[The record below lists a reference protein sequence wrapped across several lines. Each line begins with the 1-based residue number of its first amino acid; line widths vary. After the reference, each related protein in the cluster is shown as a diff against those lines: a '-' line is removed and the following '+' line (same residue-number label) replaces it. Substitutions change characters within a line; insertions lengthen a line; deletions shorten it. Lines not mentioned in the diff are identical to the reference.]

1 MVNLLALA
9 TFCVFPPTP
18 GVGDTL
24 PFSGRIAAAD
34 IDVKGTVYVVDSAY
48 RFCKWS
54 LQKNSTCNSVAQYG
68 EGVMVDADNP
78 MEPML
83 FFQNTGMLI
92 ITDNQ
97 LNTTAAVS
105 LFSQNNIKPGGFGRA
120 NDGMIWMFDDNTSTL
135 KKLDRS
141 GAVVQESLVLCA
153 KGNTN
158 RKTQPILDNGR
169 LIVLTTPHKTTLV
182 LNINLNILAELP
194 EKDGLCADLLG
205 DRLLLL
211 KMGEV
216 WMSESINSKG
226 KRVPAIR
233 EKTGINPQGKL
244 LALRGNKQL
253 TEPEAG
259 LILQSS

>member
-9 TFCVFPPTP
+9 TSFVFPPAP
-18 GVGDTL
+18 VDTL

-34 IDVKGTVYVVDSAY
+34 IDVKGAVYVVDSAY
-48 RFCKWS
+48 RFCKWGI
-54 LQKNSTCNSVAQYG
+54 QKNSICNSVAQYG

-97 LNTTAAVS
+97 LNTTAAIS

-120 NDGMIWMFDDNTSTL
+120 NDGMIWIFDDNSSTL
-135 KKLDRS
+135 KKTDRS
-141 GAVVQESLVLCA
+141 GAVVQESMVLCA
-153 KGNTN
+153 KGNTS

-169 LIVLTTPHKTTLV
+169 LIVLTTPQKTTLV
-182 LNINLNILAELP
+182 LNMNLNILAELP
-194 EKDGLCADLLG
+194 EKEGVCADLLG

-211 KMGEV
+211 NQGEA
-216 WMSESINSKG
+216 WLSEPFNSKG
-226 KRVPAIR
+226 KRGPAVR
-233 EKTGINPQGKL
+233 EKTGVKTEGKL
-244 LALRGNKQL
+244 LAIRGNKHL
-253 TEPEAG
+253 TETEGG
-259 LILQSS
+259 LILQTR